1 MVSVSYIFYIS
12 SVDLL
17 VSCQVSVLESVFH
30 RCLLIVDGDNVL
42 VKCIVEGLS
51 YKEEYETFKT
61 KIDRIDSY
69 VL

>member
-12 SVDLL
+12 SIDVFVL
-17 VSCQVSVLESVFH
+17 CQMSLSESVFH
-30 RCLLIVDGDNVL
+30 RCLLLVDGDNVL

>member
-1 MVSVSYIFYIS
+1 
-12 SVDLL
+12 
-17 VSCQVSVLESVFH
+17 VLESVFH